1 MIEET
6 LKRLGFSEHR
16 DQVIMVG
23 DKEHDVFGQ
32 DAPDWN
38 ALQFPMGTE
47 PKKN

>member
-23 DKEHDVFGQ
+23 IKSMMYLGQ